1 MKGRIAPMGLLR
13 VECKLENPS
22 DRTRIAVVPSVLVDT
37 GAELSW
43 MPKDVLERIGVGR
56 ESKKVRFR
64 MADGAAITR
73 DVGYAIIRHDKF
85 KTIDEV
91 VFGEPGDLSLLGART
106 LEGMNVKVDPTNKR
120 LVAAGPI
127 IAAASA

>member
-1 MKGRIAPMGLLR
+1 MKERKSRMGLLH
-13 VECKLENPS
+13 VECKLSNPA
-22 DRTRIAVVPSVLVDT
+22 DRARYAVVAGVLVDT

-64 MADGAAITR
+64 MANGAAITR

-91 VFGEPGDLSLLGART
+91 VFGERGDLPLLGART

-127 IAAASA
+127 VAAASA

>member
-1 MKGRIAPMGLLR
+1 MGLLR

-22 DRTRIAVVPSVLVDT
+22 DRTRFAVVPNVLVDT

-43 MPKDVLERIGVGR
+43 IQTDVLERLGVAR

-64 MADGAAITR
+64 MANGDAITR
-73 DVGYAIIRHDKF
+73 SVGYAILRHGPF
-85 KTIDEV
+85 VTIDEV